1 MNADQAP
8 AVEYILAI
16 DMQKCAA
23 HLKREKMVEICKTS
37 KNLARLDETAENLA
51 RLDETAE
58 NLARLDETAENLAR
72 LGHSM
77 ENFSSEMNNCTGPVV
92 TQLKK

>member
-1 MNADQAP
+1 
-8 AVEYILAI
+8 
-16 DMQKCAA
+16 
-23 HLKREKMVEICKTS
+23 MVEICKTS
-37 KNLARLDETAENLA
+37 KNLA